1 MVKKSTLESI
11 LQNEMSEFWALLDG
25 EEKRVISDNFK
36 IQNFK
41 KNEVIYNEGDKPS
54 QLMFLIKG
62 KVKVYKKGNGDRNQ
76 IIRLVRPGQ
85 YFGYRAYFAQEDY
98 VTSGA
103 AIENTQIGFL
113 PMSLVEEHI
122 RRNNDLAIFFIR
134 TLASNLGQS
143 DRRTVNL
150 TQKHIRGRLAESL
163 LVLHDNYGY
172 EPDSTTLNIYLSRED
187 LANLS
192 NMTTSNAIRT
202 LTTFASEKL
211 ITVDGRK
218 IKILDEEELRRISKN
233 G

>member
-11 LQNEMSEFWALLDG
+11 LQNEMSDFWALLDG
-25 EEKRVISDNFK
+25 EEKRVISDNFQ

-41 KNEVIYNEGDKPS
+41 KNEVIYNEGDTPS
-54 QLMFLIKG
+54 HLMFLIKG

-85 YFGYRAYFAQEDY
+85 YFGYRAYFANEDY

-103 AIENTQIGFL
+103 AIENTQVGFL
-113 PMSLVEEHI
+113 PMSIVEEHI
-122 RRNNDLAIFFIR
+122 RRNNDLAFFFIR
-134 TLASNLGQS
+134 TLANNLGQS
-143 DRRTVNL
+143 DTRTVNL

-163 LVLHDNYGY
+163 LVLHENYGY

-202 LTTFASEKL
+202 LTTFDSEQL

-218 IKILDEEELRRISKN
+218 IKILKEEELRRISKY

>member
-1 MVKKSTLESI
+1 
-11 LQNEMSEFWALLDG
+11 MSDFWALLNS

-41 KNEVIYNEGDKPS
+41 KNEVIYNEGDTPL
-54 QLMFLIKG
+54 QLMYLIKG

-76 IIRLVRPGQ
+76 IIRLMRPGQ
-85 YFGYRAYFAQEDY
+85 YFGYRAYFANENY
-98 VTSGA
+98 VTTGA

-113 PMSLVEEHI
+113 PMTLVEEHI
-122 RRNNDLAIFFIR
+122 RSNNDLAFFFIR
-134 TLASNLGQS
+134 TLANNLGQS
-143 DRRTVNL
+143 DTRTVNL

-163 LVLHDNYGY
+163 MVLHDNYGY
-172 EPDSTTLNIYLSRED
+172 EPNSTTLNIYLSRED
-187 LANLS
+187 LASLS

-202 LTTFASEKL
+202 LTSFAAEQL

-218 IKILDEEELRRISKN
+218 IMILKEDELRRISKY

>member
-1 MVKKSTLESI
+1 
-11 LQNEMSEFWALLDG
+11 MSDFWALLDS
-25 EEKRVISDNFK
+25 EEKRIISDNFK
-36 IQNFK
+36 ITNYK
-41 KNEVIYNEGDKPS
+41 KNEVIYNEGDRPS
-54 QLMFLIKG
+54 QLMYLLKG

-85 YFGYRAYFAQEDY
+85 YFGYRAYFANEDY

-103 AIENTQIGFL
+103 AIESTQVGFL

-122 RRNNDLAIFFIR
+122 RRNNDLAFFFIR
-134 TLASNLGQS
+134 ALANNLGQS
-143 DRRTVNL
+143 DTRTVNL

-163 LVLHDNYGY
+163 MVLYDNYGY

-202 LTTFASEKL
+202 LTAFASEQL

-218 IKILDEEELRRISKN
+218 IKILNEQELRHISKY

>member
-1 MVKKSTLESI
+1 
-11 LQNEMSEFWALLDG
+11 MSDFWALLDG
-25 EEKRVISDNFK
+25 EQKRVILDNFE
-36 IQNFK
+36 IRTFK
-41 KNEVIYNEGDKPS
+41 KNEIIYSEGDKPTL
-54 QLMFLIKG
+54 LMYLLKG

-76 IIRLVRPGQ
+76 IIRMVRPGQ
-85 YFGYRAYFAQEDY
+85 YFGYRAYFADEDY

-103 AIENTQIGFL
+103 AIETTQVGFL
-113 PMSLVEEHI
+113 PMTLVEEHI
-122 RRNNDLAIFFIR
+122 RNNNNLALFFIR
-134 TLASNLGQS
+134 SLANNLGQS
-143 DRRTVNL
+143 DTRTVNL

-163 LVLHDNYGY
+163 MVLFDNYGY

-202 LTTFASEKL
+202 LTAFATEHL

-218 IKILDEEELRRISKN
+218 IKILNEQELRNISKY

>member
-1 MVKKSTLESI
+1 MVKKSILESI
-11 LQNEMSEFWALLDG
+11 LQNDMSDFWALLDV
-25 EEKRVISDNFK
+25 EEKRTILDNFK

-41 KNEVIYNEGDKPS
+41 KNEVIYNEGEKPS
-54 QLMFLIKG
+54 QLMYLLKG

-76 IIRLVRPGQ
+76 IIRMISPGQ
-85 YFGYRAYFAQEDY
+85 YFGYRAYFANEDY

-113 PMSLVEEHI
+113 PMPLVEEHI
-122 RRNNDLAIFFIR
+122 RRNNDLAFFFIR
-134 TLASNLGQS
+134 ALANNLGKS
-143 DRRTVNL
+143 DTRTVNL

-163 LVLHDNYGY
+163 MVLYDNYGY

-202 LTTFASEKL
+202 LTSFAAEHL